1 MLFDAVAYSPIYPCR
16 FVSMHPSAGN
26 TDSFKVIEDIVA
38 AQNIVGVSQEGTT
51 GFPMTTTND
60 MGVTA
65 PTAAALPGQ
74 NIKVFGVGEQCLIE
88 LAGGDLGTV
97 LTVNAGDAIKAN
109 ATTDGKGVVAT
120 LATAS
125 QQFIGGIAMQY
136 GVSGEKIRMLVMPGI
151 VNNGT

>member
-1 MLFDAVAYSPIYPCR
+1 MAFIDAVAYSTIYPCR

-51 GFPMTTTND
+51 GFPMNATND

-65 PTAAALPGQ
+65 PTAAALAGQ

-88 LAGGDLGTV
+88 LAG
-97 LTVNAGDAIKAN
+97 TVNAGDAIKAN